1 MRRLLDVDVKTLTKH
16 CDPRLCVSAATQRS
30 RSLAPDTGN
39 PGMRASAGSTS
50 LYSPGRQLIVSATV
64 IVITTVIVVSA
75 TVIVITAPIVISA
88 ASATIDRWVVDDRR
102 GVIG

>member
-16 CDPRLCVSAATQRS
+16 CDPPLCVSAATQRS

-39 PGMRASAGSTS
+39 PGMHASPGSTS
-50 LYSPGRQLIVSATV
+50 LYSPGRQLI
-64 IVITTVIVVSA
+64 VSA

>member
-16 CDPRLCVSAATQRS
+16 CDPPLCVSAATQRS
-30 RSLAPDTGN
+30 RSLASDTGN
-39 PGMRASAGSTS
+39 PGMHASPGSTS
-50 LYSPGRQLIVSATV
+50 LYSPGRQLI
-64 IVITTVIVVSA
+64 VSA